1 MPTPSHLTRRVYR
14 RLLAGHG
21 LLRPCPAVSSRFF
34 TQCRPRPPSLLPV
47 RHTPQQRRSFL
58 GIFAKPPRE
67 VKEPVLEPG
76 YESLLQFRSLENE
89 NLRIPPR
96 DQLVNAFRKFVYFK
110 WQNKDEMNSTQAFL
124 VYRVLLHLLDPK
136 TYEGEGAGV
145 YDDIAVEDLTT
156 TLEVINVVPKGK
168 TDNHLE
174 LARLVFKE
182 LEWRKDHT
190 PESVHEQQ
198 YPLGLFLKSLT
209 LYGASVE
216 AAQRFDDLCK
226 AWGGGSVSGPEA
238 LMWDSVIVG
247 LAAEGKEE
255 ELLQFL
261 DKAEAAE
268 LPRTPAAHAAVVQL
282 YARLDNLE
290 ETERWFKKPIT
301 IKQRKRTMHY
311 SVYQS
316 LTELYLRTGR
326 PKWIETIFENLL
338 ESHPKFARGWD
349 PILQWCAAAQDR
361 DVEYV
366 KHLLDKMQNGGDDR
380 PPVQVDSRQ
389 RPPAQ
394 VQVDSRHILSLVE
407 GAMMKKN
414 PLQAERFFA
423 LHDELN
429 IPVEG
434 ITYITQMECRLDAGD
449 LSGAHDIFLK
459 LQNHEG
465 DLQPNEDLPVLNKY
479 LRILCEAPTPDL
491 DRILDVTAS
500 VELRHARLEPST
512 VIALSLVFLHADKQF
527 DVIDTLSLHTVS
539 YSLDDRSLVR
549 SALVEYILSPKLST
563 ARAWDAYSL
572 LRQFFPETEPHHRV
586 RLMDAF
592 FARRRPDMAC
602 YVFGH
607 MRGHPNAAQRPTAD
621 VYVRCLEGLGRA
633 PDDDSVRMVHN
644 MLKMDTTV
652 EVDTRLRNALM
663 LAYGA
668 CGFHDVALQFWR
680 EIIASAEGPTYN
692 SLAIVLWVCEGRQE
706 RDDAAK
712 EIWQRVLRLDLDV
725 PADVV
730 LSYCGALAGRGQL
743 EDVKRWIGVMEKE
756 TGHPP
761 TWMTLGV
768 VYNALPA
775 AHKGPFGEWA
785 KQEYPDL
792 WEKLGRRRQRNTMTG
807 PKFDIVRHFEA

>member
-1 MPTPSHLTRRVYR
+1 MPMPSHLTRRVYR

-21 LLRPCPAVSSRFF
+21 LIRPCPAVSGRFF
-34 TQCRPRPPSLLPV
+34 TQCRPRPPSLLSV
-47 RHTPQQRRSFL
+47 RAPQQRRTFL

-67 VKEPVLEPG
+67 VKEPLLEPG

-89 NLRIPPR
+89 NLRTPPR
-96 DQLVNAFRKFVYFK
+96 DQLVDAFRRFVYFK
-110 WQNKDEMNSTQAFL
+110 WENKGELNPTQAFL
-124 VYRVLLHLLDPK
+124 IYRVLLHLLDPK
-136 TYEGEGAGV
+136 NYAEGEGV
-145 YDDIAVEDLTT
+145 YDDIAVEDLAT
-156 TLEVINVVPKGK
+156 TLEVVNVVPRGK
-168 TDNHLE
+168 TDTHLE

-190 PESVHEQQ
+190 PESVANQHV
-198 YPLGLFLKSLT
+198 PLGLFFKTLT

-216 AAQRFDDLCK
+216 AAQRFDDLRK
-226 AWGGGSVSGPEA
+226 AWGGGSISGPEA
-238 LMWDSVIVG
+238 PMWDSVIIG
-247 LAAEGKEE
+247 LAAEGREQ

-261 DKAEAAE
+261 DKAEAAN
-268 LPRTPAAHAAVVQL
+268 LPRTPAAHAAVAQL
-282 YARLDNLE
+282 YARLGNIE

-301 IKQRKRTMHY
+301 TKQGSKTMHY
-311 SVYQS
+311 TLYRS
-316 LTELYLRTGR
+316 LTDLYLRNGR
-326 PKWIETIFENLL
+326 PKWIEAVYDKLI
-338 ESHPKFARGWD
+338 ESRPKFARGWD
-349 PILQWCAAAQDR
+349 PILQWSVAGQDR
-361 DVEYV
+361 DVDYV
-366 KHLLDKMQNGGDDR
+366 KQLLQKIQKGGEGR
-380 PPVQVDSRQ
+380 PPIQVDSRN
-389 RPPAQ
+389 
-394 VQVDSRHILSLVE
+394 ILCLVE
-407 GAMMKKN
+407 AAITKKN

-423 LHDELN
+423 LHDELD
-429 IPVEG
+429 IPVDG
-434 ITYITQMECRLDAGD
+434 VTYITQMECRLDAGD

-459 LQNHEG
+459 LQNADG

-479 LRILCEAPTPDL
+479 LRILCDAETPDL

-500 VELRHARLEPST
+500 VELRHARLEPET
-512 VIALSLVFLHADKQF
+512 VVALSLVFLRADKQF

-539 YSLDDRSLVR
+539 FGLEDRALVR
-549 SALVEYILSPKLST
+549 SALVDYILNPKLST

-572 LRQFFPETEPHHRV
+572 LRQFFPETEPQHRL

-633 PDDDSVRMVHN
+633 PDDESVQMIYN

-668 CGFHDVALQFWR
+668 SGYHDMALQFWR

-712 EIWQRVLRLDLDV
+712 EIWQRVMRLDLDV

-743 EDVKRWIGVMEKE
+743 EDVKRWISVMEKE

-761 TWMTLGV
+761 TWMT
-768 VYNALPA
+768 
-775 AHKGPFGEWA
+775 
-785 KQEYPDL
+785 
-792 WEKLGRRRQRNTMTG
+792 
-807 PKFDIVRHFEA
+807 